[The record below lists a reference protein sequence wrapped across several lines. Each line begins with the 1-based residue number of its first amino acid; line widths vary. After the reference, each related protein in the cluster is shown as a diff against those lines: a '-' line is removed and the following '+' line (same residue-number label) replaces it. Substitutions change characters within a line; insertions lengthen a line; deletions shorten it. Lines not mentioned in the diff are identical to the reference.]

1 MLFHDQVIKW
11 RIAKVLVY
19 SDSVL
24 CLGKLSDHSEANRR
38 WEGQVADFQLSASCE
53 EFLGIDGEPIELEW
67 NTFTGRT
74 SLQILQRI
82 QNHLEK
88 RNIEPENFGDR
99 IIFSCQCSTTLNG
112 QEKETKGILRNL
124 KGKETIH
131 FKADAWNTELLFRII
146 HSANQLSIYG
156 AVSDWSEQFDLRSNE
171 RVPTSERK
179 VLIKRRL
186 REQRNTKER
195 EFTVSEL
202 FGMCSK
208 DRTLIWKQIARK
220 SSEL

>member
-24 CLGKLSDHSEANRR
+24 CLGKVSDHSEANRR

-53 EFLGIDGEPIELEW
+53 ELLGRDGEPIELEW
-67 NTFTGRT
+67 NTFTGLT

-99 IIFSCQCSTTLNG
+99 IIFMSMFNDIEWTRKGNEG
-112 QEKETKGILRNL
+112 NPEK
-124 KGKETIH
+124 
-131 FKADAWNTELLFRII
+131 F
-146 HSANQLSIYG
+146 
-156 AVSDWSEQFDLRSNE
+156 
-171 RVPTSERK
+171 ERK
-179 VLIKRRL
+179 
-186 REQRNTKER
+186 RNHTLQGGCLEH
-195 EFTVSEL
+195 
-202 FGMCSK
+202 
-208 DRTLIWKQIARK
+208 RTLIPNYSFSEAAQYPR
-220 SSEL
+220 SSLRLE